1 MRIDMP
7 ENKKKIHETTISIR
21 WGDMDPYRH
30 INNTAYFRYMEQAR
44 IEWMTSLGFSSVAEK
59 EAMIMV
65 NGFCNFYKQAGFPG
79 SLHINTFVGA
89 IGNST
94 LDLLNT
100 MEFIGANEGEE
111 LIMCAAGGAT
121 TAAAARGAPPAVTD
135 RPPLIRRAAPTAT
148 ASTTKTASSTR
159 WT

>member
-44 IEWMTSLGFSSVAEK
+44 IEWITSLGFSCTAEK

-65 NGFCNFYKQAGFPG
+65 NGFCNFYKQVSFPA
-79 SLHINTFVGA
+79 SLRVSTFVGQ

-94 LDLLNT
+94 VDLINT
-100 MEFIGANEGEE
+100 ME
-111 LIMCAAGGAT
+111 LIETNTDQEPVVCAAGGAT
-121 TAAAARGAPPAVTD
+121 MVWVDLEKNKSMPWPESILKVLR
-135 RPPLIRRAAPTAT
+135 
-148 ASTTKTASSTR
+148 
-159 WT
+159 